1 MKQRITKENN
11 HTLLLAILTLAWPTI
26 LEQVLQTAVS
36 YVDTAMVSRLGAAAT
51 AAVGVTTTINWLINS
66 SVSALGIGFLAFIA
80 KEVGAKNDER
90 ARQAVSQVVLATL
103 VSGALFTVAALM
115 LSERIPV
122 WMQAEEGIRAE
133 ASRYFFILYMPMLPR
148 AALILFG
155 TALRAAGDTK
165 TPMRISVGMNIL
177 NILLNDLLIYPAHE
191 WRLLG
196 LRIALPGAGWGV
208 AGAAAASAIA
218 FTVGGIG
225 ITIALWRHPRLSPR
239 GQRLRPDGAVLRP
252 CLKVALPA
260 ALQRFGTSLGYV
272 AFAAMIN
279 SLGTV
284 ALAAHSIANTAESAF
299 YIPGFGMMTAAATLT
314 GNAYG
319 ARDRAQMKRLAR
331 LLIAIEAVVMTVSG
345 ALLYLF
351 ADNMMRLFT
360 TDGQVIALGTAV
372 LRMVAFSEPLYG
384 VAIVLE
390 GMFQGVGDTM
400 SPFVCNIAGMWGVR
414 ILGTFVCLRLFGL
427 GLTAAWGCM
436 IGHNVLLFVM
446 LLTHYLRGRWNP
458 LNREG

>member
-225 ITIALWRHPRLSPR
+225 ITIALWRHQIGR
-239 GQRLRPDGAVLRP
+239 
-252 CLKVALPA
+252 
-260 ALQRFGTSLGYV
+260 
-272 AFAAMIN
+272 
-279 SLGTV
+279 
-284 ALAAHSIANTAESAF
+284 AH
-299 YIPGFGMMTAAATLT
+299 
-314 GNAYG
+314 
-319 ARDRAQMKRLAR
+319 
-331 LLIAIEAVVMTVSG
+331 V
-345 ALLYLF
+345 
-351 ADNMMRLFT
+351 
-360 TDGQVIALGTAV
+360 
-372 LRMVAFSEPLYG
+372 
-384 VAIVLE
+384 
-390 GMFQGVGDTM
+390 
-400 SPFVCNIAGMWGVR
+400 
-414 ILGTFVCLRLFGL
+414 
-427 GLTAAWGCM
+427 
-436 IGHNVLLFVM
+436 
-446 LLTHYLRGRWNP
+446 
-458 LNREG
+458 